1 MLDLLHLLLVIVSLW
16 SVISFDVFLKKI
28 EVMQSIEQY
37 RSDFLAHMEHRF
49 NIKEPVNLYEPIS
62 YILNLGGKRLRPVLT
77 LLTTDIFGGD
87 YKKALDAS
95 LAIEVFHNFSLV
107 HDDIM
112 DEAPLRRGKQTLHK
126 KWDMN
131 TGILSGDA
139 MLIYSY
145 QLLETYPAT
154 TYKKLMKLFST
165 TALEVCEGQQ
175 YDVDFENREDVSIG
189 EYLVMIQN
197 KTAVLVAAA
206 MKMGAIIADKPD
218 DVQDMIYDF
227 GRNLGIA
234 FQLQDDYLDAFGD
247 PESFGKQLGG
257 DIIENKKTFLYLK
270 ALELGSVEQAQ
281 ELEHLFSI
289 KPKDAT
295 NKINTVKE
303 LFQETGAV
311 SRTLT
316 EIETYTDKAF
326 KTLEMLGVEP
336 GKKEILRQFGTA
348 LMKREV

>member
-1 MLDLLHLLLVIVSLW
+1 MH
-16 SVISFDVFLKKI
+16 
-28 EVMQSIEQY
+28 SIEEY
-37 RSDFLAHMEHRF
+37 RSDFMAHME
-49 NIKEPVNLYEPIS
+49 NKVKIKEPVNLYEPIS

-77 LLTTDIFGGD
+77 LMTTEIFGGD

-126 KWDMN
+126 KWDLN

-145 QLLETYPAT
+145 QLLESYPEAIF
-154 TYKKLMKLFST
+154 KKLMQVFSQ

-175 YDVDFENREDVSIG
+175 YDVDFENREDVAIP
-189 EYLVMIQN
+189 EYLIMIQN
-197 KTAVLVAAA
+197 KTAVLVATA
-206 MKMGAIIADKPD
+206 MKMGAIIADESD
-218 DVQDMIYDF
+218 EVQDLIYDF
-227 GRNLGIA
+227 GKNLGIA

-247 PESFGKQLGG
+247 PKSFGKQVGG
-257 DIIENKKTFLYLK
+257 DIIENKKTYLYLQ
-270 ALELGSVEQAQ
+270 ALETGTPNQVQ
-281 ELEHLFSI
+281 ELEHLYSI

-295 NKINTVKE
+295 DKIVTIKE
-303 LFQETGAV
+303 LFVETGAV
-311 SRTLT
+311 NLTLK
-316 EIETYTDKAF
+316 EIESYTVKAF
-326 KTLEMLGVEP
+326 NTLELLSLEP
-336 GKKEILRQFGTA
+336 AKKEILRQFGTA